1 MIERALAGGRRQ
13 QTSEGIIREEREKK
27 GHGLTKEGVRH
38 TEANKLLVDL
48 QHWCPIGHQDLE
60 RLERDTVGFD
70 RVVRELTEG

>member
-1 MIERALAGGRRQ
+1 MIERAPAGGWRQ
-13 QTSEGIIREEREKK
+13 QTSEGIIREEREK

-38 TEANKLLVDL
+38 TEANKLLLDL

-70 RVVRELTEG
+70 SVVRELTGG